1 MEVVQYEV
9 KPQANHLSFKEWQ
22 FPHLENDLCN
32 VTLVPYVTNVRKLT
46 TLHNVIRIR

>member
-1 MEVVQYEV
+1 MEVTQYQV

-22 FPHLENDLCN
+22 FPHLENDLYN
-32 VTLVPYVTNVRKLT
+32 VTLVPYVNNVTKFT